1 MLCKNCGCDM
11 NEMEESE
18 EKESS
23 HKGDDSEMKLNLL
36 DELQE
41 LLGEAS
47 LKKIPKKQTSVKIAV
62 MKPKGM

>member
-11 NEMEESE
+11 SEMEESE
-18 EKESS
+18 EKESDY
-23 HKGDDSEMKLNLL
+23 KGDDSEMKLNLL

-47 LKKIPKKQTSVKIAV
+47 LKKIPKKQTSVKISV